1 MMQYLVQTWDWIFVK
16 GYRFL
21 SLIMLNN
28 LQQMYLNLLQ
38 KEKFKKQTE
47 PTDDLIGNKIV
58 NKITKI
64 SKTLKQ
70 NNSETVTNE
79 HEETYLKRCISPEER
94 PKIITLIV
102 KLNLKLQC

>member
-1 MMQYLVQTWDWIFVK
+1 
-16 GYRFL
+16 
-21 SLIMLNN
+21 MLNN

-79 HEETYLKRCISPEER
+79 HEETYLKRYISPEER
-94 PKIITLIV
+94 QKIITLIV